1 MWWLLKGLRSSY
13 AGDVMR
19 CQRGDPNLA
28 WGWDRV
34 EEKLR
39 DTLLEFDT
47 IELILEN
54 KVGASHIK
62 KKDGV

>member
-1 MWWLLKGLRSSY
+1 
-13 AGDVMR
+13 MR

-47 IELILEN
+47 TELILEN